1 MVWASQGMLAS
12 MSSAATAPMALREG
26 ESFMMGFMMF
36 GLSLLLSFFDYVMP
50 KLRFGFG
57 FLDMLNKSLILHT
70 LQNRRSY
77 YSG

>member
-1 MVWASQGMLAS
+1 
-12 MSSAATAPMALREG
+12 
-26 ESFMMGFMMF
+26 MMGFMMF